1 MVPGLLIKA
10 LEQLVS
16 IKWGLGDG
24 RPGLGIITDVGEAGA
39 RLCLSLLAFRGRGM
53 PWDMGQKEAI
63 PAVLLDNEGQTS
75 GQQSRWKR
83 FVWAFEAGG

>member
-16 IKWGLGDG
+16 IKWGLGDC

-39 RLCLSLLAFRGRGM
+39 RLCLCLLALVGGGHALGHGAEGGHSCCSL
-53 PWDMGQKEAI
+53 GQ
-63 PAVLLDNEGQTS
+63 
-75 GQQSRWKR
+75 
-83 FVWAFEAGG
+83 